1 MTDTEY
7 KITIEIYSK
16 NNQELLEVI
25 LPRIIHML
33 DEFPETDYDIGQL
46 LGREIPDTQTKLVD

>member
-7 KITIEIYSK
+7 KISFSIYSK

-46 LGREIPDTQTKLVD
+46 LGREIPDTQSRLL